1 MTLFEYLS
9 IAYTLVLS
17 FAAVRLL
24 DGLSHAFVAHRRYWV
39 HAAYVGLMLL
49 AVLVVFWT
57 HWSAHDLDWTFLTF
71 AVNLSGPGVV
81 YVLSRTLVPD
91 EPGAVASWRDYFF
104 SVRGRFFA
112 GLCVWAVLMFAQT
125 TVVLGVPL
133 LHASRIIPVGLL
145 IFGLSGLATDS
156 PRAHARIVLV
166 AVFVALVTAVIVFR
180 PAALA
185 A

>member
-17 FAAVRLL
+17 FAAVRLV
-24 DGLSHAFVAHRRYWV
+24 DGLSNALAADRRYWV

-49 AVLVVFWT
+49 ATLVVFWT
-57 HWSAHDLDWTFLTF
+57 HWSAHEVDWTFLTF
-71 AVNLSGPGVV
+71 AISLSGPGIV
-81 YVLSRTLVPD
+81 YFLACTIMPD
-91 EPGAVASWRDYFF
+91 EPGAVTSWRDYFF
-104 SVRGRFFA
+104 SVRGRFFG
-112 GLCVWAVLMFAQT
+112 GLCAWAVLMFMQT
-125 TVVLGVPL
+125 TVVTGVPL

-145 IFGLSGLATDS
+145 IFGLSGLATVS

-166 AVFVALVTAVIVFR
+166 AVLVSLVAAVIVFR
-180 PAALA
+180 PSALA